1 MIFMFMTTTAI
12 IISIVFIICL
22 TSPVAT
28 RSIGLVTADDKPSQ
42 KFVIPLMFGISQGV
56 AAIIG
61 YNIGRLIEHLFT
73 YIAEYMVFVMML
85 VVAVKLFVDSMRVLK
100 GKMMYTVSKEWDF
113 ILLSILAAMNTLI
126 MTLVGSFFL
135 PFGWWFFLAVSVAG
149 FLWAYF
155 TVRIPFEPKMI
166 RKMSFIEFSAAVFM
180 VVIALL
186 YLFTN
191 LMK

>member
-1 MIFMFMTTTAI
+1 
-12 IISIVFIICL
+12 
-22 TSPVAT
+22 
-28 RSIGLVTADDKPSQ
+28 
-42 KFVIPLMFGISQGV
+42 
-56 AAIIG
+56 
-61 YNIGRLIEHLFT
+61 
-73 YIAEYMVFVMML
+73 
-85 VVAVKLFVDSMRVLK
+85 
-100 GKMMYTVSKEWDF
+100 MYTVSKEWDF

>member
-1 MIFMFMTTTAI
+1 MFMTTTAI

-180 VVIALL
+180 LIIALL